1 MQPIVF
7 HCQLTLPTA
16 TLAGVGV
23 GVGGSVTIPLGT
35 YHSSILLHGMGG
47 GAILSSV
54 ANSCWLGV
62 ISTRWSYGWA
72 C

>member
-35 YHSSILLHGMGG
+35 YHSSILLHGTGG
-47 GAILSSV
+47 GG
-54 ANSCWLGV
+54 NPPPR
-62 ISTRWSYGWA
+62 T
-72 C
+72 